1 MPPVSACP
9 GCAPK
14 GTAAGAAGEDTL
26 HPLVWRSDGTGD
38 QLYLALRLAVSRA
51 LIPEAPLVLDDAL
64 NRFDDAR
71 LAAALALLETEPR
84 QILLFTCQDRE
95 ARLLNACCHVIRE

>member
-1 MPPVSACP
+1 MICR
-9 GCAPK
+9 
-14 GTAAGAAGEDTL
+14 AAGEDTL